1 MSDEGRLLAPA
12 PLGRSAQPRPSECRT
27 LPVSPRRLCLPCG
40 HYAHMMRHA
49 LGRRVTAAYAS
60 PRELDLADPSP
71 RSGPLPRALV
81 AVSNVL
87 TIRRRSTP
95 LRSTDVGEGSGGRP
109 RTPRTSRRAMTTT
122 SGSNGPSAPTRAA
135 QIDPRGPQFNA
146 MLTSVVLALTLI
158 TAPATAGIA
167 LLGVQT
173 ALFATA
179 VVLGV
184 QRTPAAYLFKT
195 FVRPRLA
202 APAHLEDPQP
212 PRFAQGVGLVFAA
225 VGLVGYLS
233 GATVVGAI
241 ATGFALAAALLNA
254 VFGFCLG
261 CEMYL
266 LIRRIAPARNTPVH
280 TNA

>member
-1 MSDEGRLLAPA
+1 MLLA
-12 PLGRSAQPRPSECRT
+12 
-27 LPVSPRRLCLPCG
+27 
-40 HYAHMMRHA
+40 
-49 LGRRVTAAYAS
+49 
-60 PRELDLADPSP
+60 
-71 RSGPLPRALV
+71 
-81 AVSNVL
+81 
-87 TIRRRSTP
+87 
-95 LRSTDVGEGSGGRP
+95 
-109 RTPRTSRRAMTTT
+109 
-122 SGSNGPSAPTRAA
+122 
-135 QIDPRGPQFNA
+135 
-146 MLTSVVLALTLI
+146 
-158 TAPATAGIA
+158 
-167 LLGVQT
+167 VQT

-195 FVRPRLA
+195 LVRPRLA

-233 GATVVGAI
+233 GATLLGAV

-261 CEMYL
+261 CELYL
-266 LIRRIAPARNTPVH
+266 LIRRIAPARSTPVH